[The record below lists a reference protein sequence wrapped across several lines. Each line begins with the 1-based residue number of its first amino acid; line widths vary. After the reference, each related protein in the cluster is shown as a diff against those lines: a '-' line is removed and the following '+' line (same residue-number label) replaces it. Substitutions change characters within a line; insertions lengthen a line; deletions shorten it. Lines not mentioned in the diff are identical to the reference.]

1 MSLTKQL
8 QKALGT
14 TKADDAEEIRK
25 KVQRI
30 LDGLDFEGYD
40 GFVEIMRAELEA
52 LFTDGTSEAAAQVG
66 YSMTTDALTLANKAA
81 VEYARDRSAEMV
93 GMKWD
98 GEKLVPNPN
107 SEWAITEGTREMLRR
122 MTEDAMAEGY
132 SNDRLADAMKDLY
145 AFSDERAETIARTE
159 TARADVQGNL
169 EGYRAAGVQQKRWL
183 TAPSCCDLCQEMN
196 DQTVGIDDSFDDPEG
211 GAADDAPLHP
221 NCRCD
226 VLPVLTETNSEEEPA

>member
-1 MSLTKQL
+1 MQR
-8 QKALGT
+8 ALGT
-14 TKADDAEEIRK
+14 AKADEDIK
-25 KVQRI
+25 TKVQRI
-30 LDGLDFEGYD
+30 LDGLDFDGYED
-40 GFVEIMRAELEA
+40 FAEIMRAELEA
-52 LFTDGTSEAAAQVG
+52 LFADAAAEAAAQVG
-66 YSMTTDALTLANKAA
+66 YSMTTDALDLANDAA
-81 VEYARDRSAEMV
+81 VQYALDRSAEMV

-98 GEKLVPNPN
+98 GDKLVPNPDAQ
-107 SEWAITEGTREMLRR
+107 WQITDGTREMLR
-122 MTEDAMAEGY
+122 TDVTDALAGGW
-132 SNDRLADAMKDLY
+132 SNDRLAQALSENY
-145 AFSDERAETIARTE
+145 AFSDQRAETIARTE